1 LVSIIGVVTSGSPL
15 ILLLSY
21 CDHGSMLCHLKKQV
35 ADGKAVSFEHKLDF
49 AAQTVR
55 GMAHLS
61 ARHFVHRDLAARNVL
76 LTSGKSASTLICKVA
91 DFGLSRAGSSKK
103 KTSDSTNS
111 EDYYRS
117 QKGVFA
123 VRWTA
128 PEAMETLV
136 FNQASDVW
144 SFGILLVEL
153 VQDGDRPYHELK
165 GNADVMAQTMSGQR
179 HPQPPGCSNGLYA
192 IMMRC
197 WNGEPKLRPSF
208 ASLASQLELLRTRT
222 AVWGEDVDGRAD
234 TSKNDVTAAQ
244 FCGGDSTNSG
254 LAQLQLPGDEGAPI
268 ANFET
273 VYAEQTNSFEEMVAA
288 SNANFDAL
296 LVASNDDFN
305 GLQTAVLEESEV
317 SAGGP
322 TTSATA
328 AESRQTLSLV
338 NPVFKMESQL

>member
-1 LVSIIGVVTSGSPL
+1 
-15 ILLLSY
+15 
-21 CDHGSMLCHLKKQV
+21 
-35 ADGKAVSFEHKLDF
+35 
-49 AAQTVR
+49 
-55 GMAHLS
+55 MAHLS

-91 DFGLSRAGSSKK
+91 DFGLSRAGRSKN

-117 QKGVFA
+117 QTGVFA

-144 SFGILLVEL
+144 SFGVVLVEL

-179 HPQPPGCSNGLYA
+179 HPQHPGCSNELYA
-192 IMMRC
+192 IMRRC

-208 ASLASQLELLRTRT
+208 ASLASELDLLRTRA
-222 AVWGEDVDGRAD
+222 AVWGEDIDASAD
-234 TSKNDVTAAQ
+234 TRTINVTAAQ
-244 FCGGDSTNSG
+244 AGGGDSTDSS
-254 LAQLQLPGDEGAPI
+254 LAQLQPPEYEGAQI
-268 ANFET
+268 ANVET
-273 VYAEQTNSFEEMVAA
+273 IYAEQTNSFEEMVTA
-288 SNANFDAL
+288 SNDNFDSL
-296 LVASNDDFN
+296 LVASTDAFD
-305 GLQTAVLEESEV
+305 GLQTAVLEEN
-317 SAGGP
+317 AGGP
-322 TTSATA
+322 TASATA
-328 AESRQTLSLV
+328 AASRQTSLMA